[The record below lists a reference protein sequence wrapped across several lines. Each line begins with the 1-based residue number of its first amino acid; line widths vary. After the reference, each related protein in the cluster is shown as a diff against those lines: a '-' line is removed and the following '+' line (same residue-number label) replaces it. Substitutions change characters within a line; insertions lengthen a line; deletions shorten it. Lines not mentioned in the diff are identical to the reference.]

1 MKSLVLRSF
10 LCLFALTMPFAQRAF
25 SQEVIPILRCVRYDI
40 NDNRLTTYWGYS
52 STFQSPLHLDIG
64 EDNFFTPG
72 ILFRNQPADF
82 QPGIHENI
90 FTTSFQVSGSQTQIT
105 WFLNGRTATARADT
119 NLACDPPPSLGQWDA
134 GRSYGSYVSVSHNS
148 VLWVSPFQVLPA
160 QRGEPGI
167 DPFWSPLLLRGAQG
181 PKGDTGE
188 KGDTGDRG
196 DTGQPGQS
204 VIGQAEPPGS
214 NCTYGGVKYTDAVN
228 IRFVCNGAPGPQGP
242 PGNPNVFPSAQAYTI
257 PRGGTLTVLD
267 SHVTANSV
275 ITLQYVGGDLLP
287 PIAINIQSGR
297 FTAVGIPNRQ
307 FRYVV
312 VNSN

>member
-1 MKSLVLRSF
+1 MKSLVLRSIF
-10 LCLFALTMPFAQRAF
+10 CLFALTVPLAQRAF
-25 SQEVIPILRCVRYDI
+25 SQEVIPILRCVRYDR

-64 EDNFFTPG
+64 VNNFFSPG
-72 ILFRNQPADF
+72 AIFRNQPTDF
-82 QPGIHENI
+82 QPGVHENI
-90 FTTSFQVSGSQTQIT
+90 FTTSFQVSSSLPQIT
-105 WFLNGRTATARADT
+105 WVLNGRTATAGLDT
-119 NLACDPPPSLGQWDA
+119 NLACDPPPNLGQWDTE
-134 GRSYGSYVSVSHNS
+134 RSYGSYVSVSHNS
-148 VLWVSPFQVLPA
+148 VLWVSPFHVDPA
-160 QRGEPGI
+160 QRGEPGV

-188 KGDTGDRG
+188 KGDRGDRG
-196 DTGQPGQS
+196 ETGQS

-214 NCTYGGVKYTDAVN
+214 NCTYGGVKYTDVES

-257 PRGGTLTVLD
+257 PRGATLTVLD
-267 SHVTANSV
+267 SHVTASSV

-287 PIAINIQSGR
+287 PVAINIQSGR

-307 FRYVV
+307 FRYVI